1 MNYRH
6 AFHAGNFADVVKHIV
21 LLQCLDHL
29 KKKPA
34 PFRVIDT
41 HAGRGLYELDAG
53 EADKT
58 GEWRDGAG
66 KVLAALDRAPEAV
79 RVALAP
85 WSEAVRRRQP
95 TGSLA
100 GGLSIYPGSPVLIAD
115 ALRADDALYAVE
127 LQRDERAR
135 LEALFARDRRV
146 RTPDLDGWLAVK
158 SLLPPVERRGLVLMD
173 PPYETPGELQRLSAA
188 LDEGLERF
196 KNGIYLLWYPIKDIK
211 PVERFRR
218 RIAELAEHHGIE
230 VALDVELLRRPP
242 RHPEVLNGA
251 GVVIINAPFTLAQQ
265 LDPAL
270 AWLGRTLGESP
281 QALGAVHRLNTRK

>member
-6 AFHAGNFADVVKHIV
+6 AFHAGNFADVVKHVV
-21 LLQCLDHL
+21 LMQCLEHL

-41 HAGRGLYELDAG
+41 HAGRGLYELDSGDANR
-53 EADKT
+53 T
-58 GEWRDGAG
+58 GEWREGAG
-66 KVLAALDRAPEAV
+66 KVFATLDRAPDAV
-79 RVALAP
+79 RLALAP

-100 GGLSIYPGSPVLIAD
+100 AGLSIYPGSPVLIAD

-135 LEALFARDRRV
+135 LEELFARDRRV

-158 SLLPPVERRGLVLMD
+158 SLLPPVERRGLVLLD
-173 PPYETPGELQRLSAA
+173 PPYEAPGELPRLLSA

-196 KNGIYLLWYPIKDIK
+196 KTGIFLLWYPIKDIK

-218 RIAELAEHHGIE
+218 RVAETVGRHGIE
-230 VALDVELLRRPP
+230 TTLDVELLRRPP
-242 RHPEVLNGA
+242 RHPEILSGA
-251 GVVIINAPFTLAQQ
+251 GLIVVNAPFTLARQ
-265 LDPAL
+265 LDPVL
-270 AWLGRTLGESP
+270 AWLGETFGESP
-281 QALGAVHRLNTRK
+281 QALGAVHRLDTYK